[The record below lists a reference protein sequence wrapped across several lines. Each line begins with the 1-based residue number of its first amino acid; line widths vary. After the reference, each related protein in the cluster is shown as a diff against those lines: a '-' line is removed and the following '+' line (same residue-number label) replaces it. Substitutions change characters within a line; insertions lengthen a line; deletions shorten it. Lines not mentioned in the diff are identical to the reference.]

1 LIAPY
6 GTRVAVPNDK
16 YVHQLESLDVD
27 LVAYQDE
34 VGVQKSKVEERLHEG
49 LRKAHDRGEG
59 SHLGG
64 YRDS

>member
-1 LIAPY
+1 
-6 GTRVAVPNDK
+6 
-16 YVHQLESLDVD
+16 VD